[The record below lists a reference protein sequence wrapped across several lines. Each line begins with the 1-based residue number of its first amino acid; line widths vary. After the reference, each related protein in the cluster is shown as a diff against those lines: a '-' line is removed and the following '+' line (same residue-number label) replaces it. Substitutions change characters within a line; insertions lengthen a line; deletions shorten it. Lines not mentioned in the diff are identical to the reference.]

1 MFKLK
6 IHELEKRRLL
16 SYADHSIRDQLHW
29 GNGEVIIPEEQILQQ
44 KITDAE
50 EKLMLDFEQLK
61 LLTHWFLDATGEG
74 MLLLGEDISIL
85 NKIIGQ
91 LIPYHNELKR
101 KYDVKLRILKAQIDD
116 AEKVLTKL
124 TRIVPKTEVK
134 VGVDGTQDES
144 VLNEKIEKIVPK
156 TEEKAGVDGTQN
168 ESVLNEKL
176 EKISKERREVQEYRR
191 ELINKFQEERVDK
204 QHEEIGE
211 QRIELEEEEKEEK
224 FKGKVKRAKEL
235 REEMQKAE
243 RVAKMA
249 KKKAKGKKLF

>member
-50 EKLMLDFEQLK
+50 DKLMLDFEQLK

-124 TRIVPKTEVK
+124 TRIVPKTEEK
-134 VGVDGTQDES
+134 VGVDGTQD
-144 VLNEKIEKIVPK
+144 
-156 TEEKAGVDGTQN
+156 

>member
-50 EKLMLDFEQLK
+50 DKLMLDFEQLK

-124 TRIVPKTEVK
+124 TRIVPKTEEK

-144 VLNEKIEKIVPK
+144 VLNEKI
-156 TEEKAGVDGTQN
+156 
-168 ESVLNEKL
+168 

>member
-50 EKLMLDFEQLK
+50 DKLMLDFEQLK

-124 TRIVPKTEVK
+124 TRIVPKTEEK

-144 VLNEKIEKIVPK
+144 VLNEKI
-156 TEEKAGVDGTQN
+156 
-168 ESVLNEKL
+168 

-243 RVAKMA
+243 RVAKMV

>member
-50 EKLMLDFEQLK
+50 DKLMLDFEQLK

-144 VLNEKIEKIVPK
+144 VLNEK
-156 TEEKAGVDGTQN
+156 
-168 ESVLNEKL
+168 L